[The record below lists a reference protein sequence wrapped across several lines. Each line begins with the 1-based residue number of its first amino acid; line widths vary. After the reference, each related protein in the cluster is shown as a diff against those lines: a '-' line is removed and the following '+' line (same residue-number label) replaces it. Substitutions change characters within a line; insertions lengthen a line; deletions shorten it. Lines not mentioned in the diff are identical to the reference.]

1 MKIRFLLIVICVI
14 CSLSIVF
21 CQSEKTIELN
31 DLAGGTVSG
40 EYTTGGSSRSS
51 NTGSSTW
58 DQVHAEGT
66 YARARA
72 QYEQDVADENI
83 SQINSKY
90 RGSGRNTLPSG
101 FGRMTE
107 EQQSAFDYF
116 ARLEMES
123 GRNISVS
130 GTNAVT
136 RSLDA
141 SRKGAATGNTTTA
154 RSYQQA
160 AADEMPGDV
169 SGMTIG
175 RNGSNKVREAILSS
189 QIDQFKQLSPDEKQK
204 EYNKTYSE
212 TGYHENRKKDINKNI
227 SELSN
232 NYYAAM
238 DYYRNKGLLNSQEKA
253 EKAKIQQLANEKS
266 KELDED
272 MKNALS
278 GEAYWREKVRQMEEN
293 CTNCRKPQ

>member
-1 MKIRFLLIVICVI
+1 MFRKNSNNNKQYIKDQ
-14 CSLSIVF
+14 LSENEADI
-21 CQSEKTIELN
+21 K
-31 DLAGGTVSG
+31 
-40 EYTTGGSSRSS
+40 
-51 NTGSSTW
+51 
-58 DQVHAEGT
+58 
-66 YARARA
+66 RA
-72 QYEQDVADENI
+72 QDKADNTTYTRKNYGLD
-83 SQINSKY
+83 SKINS
-90 RGSGRNTLPSG
+90 
-101 FGRMTE
+101 FGKMTP